1 MCVIDSPC
9 QSPWVGVREEGKQ
22 FPPRGERGWAR
33 VEPRDWRCSWR
44 LPHSPWDG
52 QDLAPTGGQR
62 WHPSIPPS

>member
-62 WHPSIPPS
+62 RHPSIPPS